1 MAGYNANIN
10 ITVSGQSR
18 LDYVL
23 ASVEKLNTIVSRLK
37 PINILAPG
45 AGAGGDAIRQ
55 AKKQLDDFARAVVNF
70 EPQGIQKRAK
80 ELSNTLAGSAAQ
92 ADSLAIALANVGLK
106 SGGFKKQATEVQNYA
121 RALDTAARNAER
133 VGMLSAQVQRGARI
147 ENIAMRFGVSPESI
161 EQRIN
166 NLRDIRY
173 KKQRQAAAEEYMQ
186 QKRAED
192 FELRLNKIL
201 ERRAGLQ
208 RQQETNKR
216 ALSEGLIG
224 GAFPLLFGQGLGA
237 SIGGGLGGA
246 IGGAKGGGLGF
257 GLSLL
262 GTGLGSAF
270 DQVIVSAQDFAK
282 SLREGGNAAGYLENK
297 LGILDPTIKKQISN
311 LQNSGQTAAAAEL
324 AFDQLA
330 QQLGED
336 GARAFLEAGKNTD
349 SLSRSLKLVIDRFV
363 AAGFAA
369 NKYFEELKYGKGG
382 SFTDF
387 LPPQLRPAPAP
398 QAPATTSAFKERSA
412 ELGRETEAL
421 RVQLELTSVSAKTEL
436 DRYVTL
442 SRSAAQKE
450 YENRLAEIAIQLK
463 NKEISLE
470 QNKQLITNANLQL
483 AIKLGEIER
492 SRIQE
497 VQRRN
502 QEAAQA
508 AERAARAAE
517 QAAKEQTRAYQE
529 SLQLQNQLSQ
539 TVLEEYSILAKG
551 IDVYKGAIA
560 GYEKSNIL
568 LAKQLALQE
577 EILNYELAIART
589 SDAYATNQDT
599 VEAIYATRLSNL
611 RLENDYLKSNLTIQK
626 ERAVLE
632 QTIAMTELARQNNRR
647 RVAGQTEI
655 DRLTTQLESPFG
667 GEQMERQ
674 LLFLDQYTRRMDE
687 LLPIQERIKDLQR
700 DIALAAQTPGLFT
713 EDQVSAAK
721 AELTL
726 QTEQLNELQAELQLR
741 DRLEQQLL
749 RQQEIYARYG
759 FIADEV
765 SQALSDSITGLI
777 TGTTTVAEA
786 FSRMFANIGKAFI
799 DMATQ
804 MLAQKLIFSL
814 FGSLLGG
821 LGGGGGGG
829 GLFSGQG
836 PAQLPGGA
844 GFAQGFSLPKLYAEG
859 GFVTG
864 PTRALIG
871 EGGEPEYVIPAS
883 KMRSAMSRYAAGA
896 RGASV
901 IPTSGQTESS
911 DTSAVTSGPI
921 DVRYTVERINN
932 VEYVTADQFRAGM
945 QQAAAQ
951 GAQRGEQRAL
961 RSLQQSTAIRSRVG
975 IK

>member
-1 MAGYNANIN
+1 MAAYRAEIEIG
-10 ITVSGQSR
+10 VRG
-18 LDYVL
+18 
-23 ASVEKLNTIVSRLK
+23 
-37 PINILAPG
+37 
-45 AGAGGDAIRQ
+45 IRQ
-55 AKKQLDDFARAVVNF
+55 LQDTTKQIDLLSKGVDGVNKRFSGAIQSLNAYNTNLARAAATLNKVN
-70 EPQGIQKRAK
+70 
-80 ELSNTLAGSAAQ
+80 AGTVAEAEAVKQYVTALGQ
-92 ADSLAIALANVGLK
+92 AN
-106 SGGFKKQATEVQNYA
+106 
-121 RALDTAARNAER
+121 AARDRQNKLIQEQIRLQRKITPTANA
-133 VGMLSAQVQRGARI
+133 G
-147 ENIAMRFGVSPESI
+147 FGVQGPALPPSRS
-161 EQRIN
+161 QQGKGK
-166 NLRDIRY
+166 DI
-173 KKQRQAAAEEYMQ
+173 
-186 QKRAED
+186 
-192 FELRLNKIL
+192 
-201 ERRAGLQ
+201 AG
-208 RQQETNKR
+208 N
-216 ALSEGLIG
+216 AIIG

-237 SIGGGLGGA
+237 SVGGGLGGA
-246 IGGAKGGGLGF
+246 LGGAMGGNLGF
-257 GLSLL
+257 GLSLV
-262 GTGLGSAF
+262 GTAVGSAF

-398 QAPATTSAFKERSA
+398 QTPATTSAFKERSA

-529 SLQLQNQLSQ
+529 SLRLQNELSQ
-539 TVLEEYSILAKG
+539 TVLEEYSNLTRDVNEYKG
-551 IDVYKGAIA
+551 IIA
-560 GYEKSNIL
+560 GYEKLNIL
-568 LAKQLALQE
+568 LDKRLPIQE
-577 EILNYELAIART
+577 EILNYERAIART
-589 SDAYATNQDT
+589 SDAYAANQGAI
-599 VEAIYATRLSNL
+599 EAIHDVRLSNL
-611 RLENDYLKSNLTIQK
+611 RREHEYLKANLTIQK

-632 QTIAMTELARQNNRR
+632 QTAAMTKLARQNNQR
-647 RVAGQTEI
+647 RVTGQTEI

-667 GEQMERQ
+667 GEQVEKQM
-674 LLFLDQYTRRMDE
+674 LLLDQYTRRMDE
-687 LLPIQERIKDLQR
+687 LLPIQQSIQDLQK
-700 DIALAAQTPGLFT
+700 DIEAAVQTPGVFT
-713 EDQVSAAK
+713 EDQVNAKK
-721 AELTL
+721 AELAI
-726 QTEQLNELQAELQLR
+726 QTDQLNQLQAELQIR

-749 RQQEIYARYG
+749 RQQEIYKRYG

-765 SQALSDSITGLI
+765 SRALSDSISGLI
-777 TGTTTVAEA
+777 TGTTTVSEA
-786 FSRMFANIGKAFI
+786 FGRMFDNIAKAFL

-804 MLAQKLIFSL
+804 LLAQKLLLTLFNYVFSGINGQGLEATTPRGNAAFMDRVFSTPLAGAPSALPGRAGGGPVSAGSPYMVGEKGPEL
-814 FGSLLGG
+814 FVPGRSGTVVPNSALGG
-821 LGGGGGGG
+821 DNVNVVVNVDAKGTRVQGNDQTGTQLGRAISAAVQAELVRQKRPG
-829 GLFSGQG
+829 GL
-836 PAQLPGGA
+836 L
-844 GFAQGFSLPKLYAEG
+844 
-859 GFVTG
+859 T
-864 PTRALIG
+864 
-871 EGGEPEYVIPAS
+871 
-883 KMRSAMSRYAAGA
+883 
-896 RGASV
+896 
-901 IPTSGQTESS
+901 
-911 DTSAVTSGPI
+911 
-921 DVRYTVERINN
+921 
-932 VEYVTADQFRAGM
+932 
-945 QQAAAQ
+945 
-951 GAQRGEQRAL
+951 
-961 RSLQQSTAIRSRVG
+961 
-975 IK
+975 